1 MRSWSR
7 SLAIIAAS
15 LLLHAAPALDPS
27 LVGSWS
33 STDGRSTG
41 RWTVTPDGHFDLL
54 IRGAIAAH
62 ARGTIRSQS
71 GGRWES
77 IDTLR
82 NVSRGS
88 YGRLPDGRIW
98 TQKDGEPRVVWTR
111 IAAAPSAAVAPEHRA
126 DSGLQIA
133 LNDGLRFKDAEQWDS
148 AIQAFT
154 YAIRRNPGLTEGYYQ
169 RGVCWNK
176 LAAYNANASEKTTQ
190 LIPEAIFGRLQ
201 YVALALKDFDTVIA
215 REPNHAKAVCMR
227 GLCRLETLQFD
238 DAVADFTRAI
248 RLDPR
253 YAFAYCYRG
262 IAAIDRFHDGSADL
276 NRCYALNP
284 NLRPLFERNRR
295 DAMELRYEY
304 RQLQQTLA
312 ERYRR
317 AQEWASSQ
325 PTPAVHDSYGES
337 VRERSALADRYR
349 SAGDS
354 YNATQVINGG
364 VTTKPPP
371 P

>member
-1 MRSWSR
+1 VRSWSR

-33 STDGRSTG
+33 STDG
-41 RWTVTPDGHFDLL
+41 
-54 IRGAIAAH
+54 H
-62 ARGTIRSQS
+62 AQGTIR
-71 GGRWES
+71 
-77 IDTLR
+77 
-82 NVSRGS
+82 
-88 YGRLPDGRIW
+88 
-98 TQKDGEPRVVWTR
+98 
-111 IAAAPSAAVAPEHRA
+111 SAAVAPERRA

-154 YAIRRNPGLTEGYYQ
+154 
-169 RGVCWNK
+169 
-176 LAAYNANASEKTTQ
+176 TTR

-238 DAVADFTRAI
+238 NAVADFTRAI
-248 RLDPR
+248 QLDPR

-262 IAAIDRFHDGSADL
+262 IAAIDRVHDGSADL

-284 NLRPLFERNRR
+284 NLRPSFERNKR
-295 DAMELRYEY
+295 DAMELRHEY
-304 RQLQQTLA
+304 RRLQQTLA

-317 AQEWASSQ
+317 AQEWAASQ

-337 VRERSALADRYR
+337 VRARSALADRYR